1 MQRVFGRHSCTP
13 MAVLT
18 VFGMV
23 TALGSCQNEGEVREH
38 SEYSSSYSITQ
49 NRTNQNTPAPS
60 PPPSSTQA
68 PQTSTSSASTVSTS
82 PPPTSQPSQASPSA
96 STSSN
101 STNRVPLTADHYD
114 WQRDEFKFRGE
125 YSNRCLF
132 PSSDSHVQ
140 GTMLDE
146 LFALRDE
153 INRRYLFRSEV
164 VDVDPRKF
172 VRTVNSFDSYYDIM
186 TNNDSYIQKLR
197 SLVPNEFG
205 ELKHEAY
212 EIKSL
217 KEVSQ
222 EVAARH
228 NPVYTFGIEWRVI
241 SESTPRDYRVTYT
254 ERNTIYSETRN
265 ALGKVKR
272 GDKLVKVNDID
283 FVGNTNELSFKTMID
298 ALSPMETGSTI
309 RLTLIDR
316 DSRLEKEV
324 VLKSYEKKLNSMN
337 ENKIIATSSGNVGY
351 LHIGKSGLMVH
362 QYHRNIEKLLQSQV
376 KDVIVDFRYFNEEEH
391 EWTDTRPE
399 ASFAYM
405 IVGEEKAKRDSVNEH
420 RFRLKGEFKPEND
433 KSFVSIGDY
442 VVFNTFCP
450 ILSHETTGEWICW
463 FEKAFLN
470 WRLKDYFTRGFHGWR
485 VKWFDS
491 VNLDRV
497 FVLVSNETCG
507 KAELF
512 INALRGIG
520 VDVILIGESTC
531 GKPYSV
537 GGVENCGIVVKLI
550 TSRYANKRVFSAYED
565 GFIAANSKQKRG
577 VKVPGCYVKDDLSK
591 PLGDEEEPLLA
602 AALQY
607 RKDKTCPPV
616 P

>member
-1 MQRVFGRHSCTP
+1 MLKLTAKTKSVFYCICIK
-13 MAVLT
+13 VLAT
-18 VFGMV
+18 
-23 TALGSCQNEGEVREH
+23 LGSCQIESEVREH
-38 SEYSSSYSITQ
+38 PEYSGSSSITP
-49 NRTNQNTPAPS
+49 NRTSQKTPAPS
-60 PPPSSTQA
+60 PPPVSTQA
-68 PQTSTSSASTVSTS
+68 PKTSTSSASTVSTS
-82 PPPTSQPSQASPSA
+82 PPPTSQPRQASPSA
-96 STSSN
+96 STSAN
-101 STNRVPLTADHYD
+101 STNRTPLTADHYV
-114 WQRDEFKFRGE
+114 WQRDEFKYRGE

-132 PSSDSHVQ
+132 PSSDHHVQ

-153 INRRYLFRSEV
+153 INRWYIFRSEV

-197 SLVPNEFG
+197 SLIPNEFG

-222 EVAARH
+222 EVAARR
-228 NPVYTFGIEWRVI
+228 NPVYTFGIEWKII

-254 ERNTIYSETRN
+254 EMNTVYSETRD

-272 GDKLVKVNDID
+272 GDKLVKVNDMD
-283 FVGNTNELSFKTMID
+283 FVGNTNEPSVETMID

-309 RLTLIDR
+309 RLTFIDR
-316 DSRLEKEV
+316 DSRLEKKV
-324 VLKSYEKKLNSMN
+324 ILKSYEKKLNSMN

-362 QYHRNIEKLLQSQV
+362 QYHQNIEKLLQSQV
-376 KDVIVDFRYFNEEEH
+376 EDVIVDFRYFNEEEYR
-391 EWTDTRPE
+391 WTDTRPE

-405 IVGEEKAKRDSVNEH
+405 IVGEENAQRNSWDEYV
-420 RFRLKGEFKPEND
+420 FRLKGEFEPGNEKT
-433 KSFVSIGDY
+433 FVSIGDN
-442 VVFNTFCP
+442 VVFNTLCP
-450 ILSHETTGEWICW
+450 ILFDETTGDWICW
-463 FEKAFLN
+463 FEDAGLSWKLDDFLTLMRS
-470 WRLKDYFTRGFHGWR
+470 WRLKS
-485 VKWFDS
+485 FDS

-497 FVLVSNETCG
+497 FVLVSNDTCG

-520 VDVILIGESTC
+520 VEVILIGDSTC
-531 GKPYSV
+531 GNPYFIA
-537 GGVENCGIVVKLI
+537 GVENCGIVVKLI
-550 TSRYANKRVFSAYED
+550 ESRYANRRIFSAYED

-591 PLGDEEEPLLA
+591 PLGDKEEPLLA

-607 RKDKTCPPV
+607 RNDKTCPPV